1 MKQNNNQDKVTDFS
15 ITDIL
20 QAHDILISIL
30 LAKII
35 ADAGDT
41 KAYIDKLLEMVEM
54 QDINE
59 NAKNHIKML
68 LTPIKDSL

>member
-1 MKQNNNQDKVTDFS
+1 MSKDNNKAENTDFS

-35 ADAGDT
+35 ADAGDA
-41 KAYIDKLLEMVEM
+41 KSYIDKLLEMVEM
-54 QDINE
+54 QEINE

-68 LTPIKDSL
+68 LKPIKDSL